1 MHPHYQDMLNLQ
13 QKAIRIT
20 FGIPTFASH
29 NFLCWLRNT
38 KKPREPDFGHYCET
52 PFLKALDSLC
62 LVYWCKGVTAIVT
75 TTMRTTPF
83 YHPTSS
89 TYSLI
94 VFSNTKTKPHNSTW
108 AWICKVVGAATWSTL
123 VTPMT
128 CTREPWLISL
138 SQMTQTVPLEIWIPW
153 SRSMDLVKVPCWD
166 SCFLFV
172 KWSYGFKL
180 VNVMIDI

>member
-1 MHPHYQDMLNLQ
+1 MASQLLR
-13 QKAIRIT
+13 AIT
-20 FGIPTFASH
+20 FYVDSETQKNPENLILVTVVRLHSWRPSIPFALSIDARVSPPLLPP
-29 NFLCWLRNT
+29 LCER
-38 KKPREPDFGHYCET
+38 HH
-52 PFLKALDSLC
+52 
-62 LVYWCKGVTAIVT
+62 
-75 TTMRTTPF
+75 F

-89 TYSLI
+89 TYLLI

-128 CTREPWLISL
+128 STREPWLISL